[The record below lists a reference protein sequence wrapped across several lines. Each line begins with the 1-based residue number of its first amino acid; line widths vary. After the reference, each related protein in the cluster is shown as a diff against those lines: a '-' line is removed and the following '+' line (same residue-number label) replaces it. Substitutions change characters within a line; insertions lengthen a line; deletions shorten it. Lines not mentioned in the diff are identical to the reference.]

1 MSFTQGEMYY
11 NEGIIAIGLLVIISI
26 IISIVLRYNKKTLIK
41 RIDEDF

>member
-11 NEGIIAIGLLVIISI
+11 YGGMIAIVLLVIISI

>member
-11 NEGIIAIGLLVIISI
+11 YGGMIAIGLLVIISI